1 MAGTPMEVRREANDF
16 SGPTDCRVFDERNS
30 GAFWTTMKWVVLIV
44 LVLLVRPLSIRL
56 RNTPDLRLRVF
67 ALAAFLPFVLG
78 SLHLYW
84 AVLNWGWVGYV
95 KGAEVSLLDFIALS
109 LYLSLPRPERRLPFR
124 RSMAIYL
131 AATALSAI
139 QAMYPVAALFYL
151 LQLGRTFLVCAAVY
165 RGVCVDRRVP
175 EAVLKGLAA
184 GILLEV
190 AVAGWQR
197 AHGVLQ
203 TPGTFASQNLLGMIS
218 QFVIFP
224 FFAVILGGR
233 RGRLAPAV
241 VAAGLVIAVL
251 TASRATIALDFLGLT
266 IVFVLSAL
274 GQWTPRKTKVL
285 WAGVAVTAV
294 FALFAASSLQQRFHG
309 GPELGLSEEDG
320 ERLRFKRAAAE
331 MLADHPMGVGA
342 NHFNIVANMGG
353 YFTRVGE
360 LWSSGRAS
368 NVHNVYWLVAAETGY
383 VGLVAFVAFLVP
395 PLIAAW
401 RCGFRHRTEPRGDL
415 LLGLGV
421 ALLVV
426 YVHSFEEWIFVVLE
440 TQYLLAI
447 VMGLV
452 AGLTQALHYW
462 RPKTG
467 VPAHSP
473 PDVRAERL

>member
-1 MAGTPMEVRREANDF
+1 
-16 SGPTDCRVFDERNS
+16 
-30 GAFWTTMKWVVLIV
+30 MKWAFLIV
-44 LVLLVRPLSIRL
+44 LAMLVRPLSIRL
-56 RNTPDLRLRVF
+56 RNSPDLRLRVF
-67 ALAAFLPFVLG
+67 TLAAFLPFVLG

-109 LYLSLPRPERRLPFR
+109 LYLSMPRPEQGLPFR

-131 AATALSAI
+131 AVTALSAI
-139 QAMYPVAALFYL
+139 RAMYPVAALFYP
-151 LQLGRTFLVCAAVY
+151 LQLGRTFLVCVAVY

-190 AVAGWQR
+190 AVTGWQR

-203 TPGTFASQNLLGMIS
+203 TPGTFSSQNHLGMIS

-233 RGRLAPAV
+233 GGRLAPAV
-241 VAAGLVIAVL
+241 VVAGLVIAVL
-251 TASRATIALDFLGLT
+251 TASRATIALDFLGLAT
-266 IVFVLSAL
+266 VFVLSAL

-285 WAGVAVTAV
+285 WAGVAATAV
-294 FALFAASSLQQRFHG
+294 FAVYAASSLQQRFHG
-309 GPELGLSEEDG
+309 GPELGISQEDG
-320 ERLRFKRAAAE
+320 ERLRYKKAAAE

-342 NHFNIVANMGG
+342 NHFNIVANVGG

-383 VGLVAFVAFLVP
+383 IGLVAFVAFLVS
-395 PLIAAW
+395 PLIAAL
-401 RCGFRHRTEPRGDL
+401 RCGFKHRKEPRGDL

-447 VMGLV
+447 AMGLV
-452 AGLTQALHYW
+452 AGLTEELHYW

-467 VPAHSP
+467 VPL
-473 PDVRAERL
+473 RGT

>member
-1 MAGTPMEVRREANDF
+1 
-16 SGPTDCRVFDERNS
+16 
-30 GAFWTTMKWVVLIV
+30 MKWAFLIV
-44 LVLLVRPLSIRL
+44 LAMLVRPLSIRL
-56 RNTPDLRLRVF
+56 RNSPDLRLRVF
-67 ALAAFLPFVLG
+67 TLAAFLPFVLG

-109 LYLSLPRPERRLPFR
+109 LYLSMPRPEQGLPFR

-131 AATALSAI
+131 AVTALSAI
-139 QAMYPVAALFYL
+139 RAMYPVAALFYP
-151 LQLGRTFLVCAAVY
+151 LQLGRTFLVCVAVY

-190 AVAGWQR
+190 AVTGWQR
-197 AHGVLQ
+197 SHGVLQ
-203 TPGTFASQNLLGMIS
+203 TPGTFSSQNNLGMIS

-233 RGRLAPAV
+233 GGRLAPAV
-241 VAAGLVIAVL
+241 VVAGLVIAVL
-251 TASRATIALDFLGLT
+251 TASRATIALDFLGLAT
-266 IVFVLSAL
+266 VFVLSAL

-285 WAGVAVTAV
+285 WAGVAATAV
-294 FALFAASSLQQRFHG
+294 FAVYAASSLQQRFHG
-309 GPELGLSEEDG
+309 GPELGISQEDG
-320 ERLRFKRAAAE
+320 ERLRYKKAAAE

-342 NHFNIVANMGG
+342 NHFNIVANVGG

-383 VGLVAFVAFLVP
+383 IGLVAFVAFLVS
-395 PLIAAW
+395 PLIAAL
-401 RCGFRHRTEPRGDL
+401 RCGFKHRKEPRGDL

-447 VMGLV
+447 AMGLV
-452 AGLTQALHYW
+452 AGLTEELHYW

-467 VPAHSP
+467 VPL
-473 PDVRAERL
+473 RGT